1 MFLLFL
7 QNFEMSRKKYANC
20 DEISYDDDVTEIID
34 ICQQTNKVCQDQG
47 SSVPEEAEE
56 NNASY
61 KYVYPRSDLKG
72 ILHILFQLWSFILK
86 LEYHYFG
93 YKFKVNH

>member
-7 QNFEMSRKKYANC
+7 QNFEMSHKRC
-20 DEISYDDDVTEIID
+20 DEFGYDEEGNEVMH
-34 ICQQTNKVCQDQG
+34 CQDQG
-47 SSVPEEAEE
+47 SYVPEEAEE

-72 ILHILFQLWSFILK
+72 ILYILFQLWSFILK

-93 YKFKVNH
+93 